1 MAFQQVD
8 TFTVT
13 SGATN
18 FIIGGGTGGSS
29 TTNFAI
35 NTDDIYM
42 VTYTDVYMSNDGAVP
57 ALRLTTSGDGTV
69 DSNANYDNARQNI
82 YDNQAH
88 SDQGNENLTYF
99 SSIGTGT
106 TSAESHQGILY
117 LYDFN
122 SSSHYSYVL
131 WEQIISTESPEYISP
146 YGGGVLTTSQT
157 TDGVQFYA
165 NSGNINSGT
174 FTMYKMV

>member
-1 MAFQQVD
+1 MPLQQVD
-8 TFTVT
+8 TYTIT
-13 SGATN
+13 SGASS
-18 FIIGGGTGGSS
+18 FIIGGGTGSS
-29 TTNFAI
+29 SGIDFAI
-35 NTDDIYM
+35 NTDDVYL

-57 ALRLTTSGDGTV
+57 AIRLTTGGNGTV
-69 DSNANYDNARQNI
+69 DSNANYDNARMNI

-106 TSAESHQGILY
+106 TSEESHQGLLW

-146 YGGGVLTTSQT
+146 HGGGVLTTSQT

-165 NSGNINSGT
+165 NSGNIANGT